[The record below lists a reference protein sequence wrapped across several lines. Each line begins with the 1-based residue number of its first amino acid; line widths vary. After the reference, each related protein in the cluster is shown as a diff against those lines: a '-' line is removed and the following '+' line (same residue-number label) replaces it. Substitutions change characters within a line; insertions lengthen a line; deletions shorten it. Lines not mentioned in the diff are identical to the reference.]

1 MNMTPLGA
9 LISRTKQRFQD
20 EHGVPLTN
28 GDIARRSRGALTRT
42 RVQQLEKDPIKR
54 LPAPE
59 LIEGLALGLGVHPT
73 VVTEAALAS
82 AGYPVPAD
90 YALAGPERKGR
101 PIQVGMD
108 EAEPDPNVDPP
119 HPDEPS

>member
-1 MNMTPLGA
+1 MDMSPLGA
-9 LISRTKQRFQD
+9 LIWRTKQRFQD

-82 AGYPVPAD
+82 AGYSVPASYD
-90 YALAGPERKGR
+90 LAARRGAPDLDVARDQQDRAAEASQEVPEDR
-101 PIQVGMD
+101 
-108 EAEPDPNVDPP
+108 A
-119 HPDEPS
+119 